1 MAYDTTYLVADYIRY
16 VRALLASVD
25 HEQHAQKLARLLEMR
40 VRVGLLNRTYPEAAG
55 GARIVLQPWYYGNS
69 DVLRHEMAHVMLW
82 WSGLEA
88 EIIQEFGDD
97 IGWKV
102 IENLCNHAI
111 PFLRIPQ
118 PLVDRTIE
126 QYGVTARAVREIQKK
141 SGTPPEMAMC
151 RLTYDDP
158 QAARAGFITNGIFV
172 QHVAQCNWSLPFGW
186 LDEVPRPAKRFPEG
200 AKVTF
205 FTLPGK
211 LQLIGMCW
219 G

>member
-16 VRALLASVD
+16 VRALL
-25 HEQHAQKLARLLEMR
+25 QHAGHEKHALKLARLLEMR
-40 VRVGLLNRTYPEAAG
+40 VRVGLLNRTYPEATG
-55 GARIVLQPWYYGNS
+55 GARIVVQPWHYGNS

-88 EIIQEFGDD
+88 EIIEEYGDE

-118 PLVDRTIE
+118 PLVDHVTS
-126 QYGVTARAVREIQKK
+126 QHGVTARAVREIQKL
-141 SGTPPEMAMC
+141 SGTPPNMAMC

-158 QAARAGFITNGIFV
+158 QAARAAFITNGQFI
-172 QHVAQCNWSLPFGW
+172 QHVAQCNWSLPFSW
-186 LDEVPRPAKRFPEG
+186 LQQVPRPARLFPDT
-200 AKVTF
+200 ANVTYH
-205 FTLPGK
+205 TLPGR
-211 LQLIGMCW
+211 LQLIGVCW
-219 G
+219 E

>member
-1 MAYDTTYLVADYIRY
+1 MTYDTTYLVSDYIGFVRGLLKRADYEKH
-16 VRALLASVD
+16 AL
-25 HEQHAQKLARLLEMR
+25 KLARLLEIR
-40 VRVGLLNRTYPEAAG
+40 VRIGLLNRTYPEAKD
-55 GARIVLQPWYYGNS
+55 GARIIVQPWYYGNS

-88 EIIQEFGDD
+88 EIIEEFGDE

-118 PLVDRTIE
+118 PLVDQVVAE
-126 QYGVTARAVREIQKK
+126 FGVTARAVRELQKL
-141 SGTPPEMAMC
+141 SGTPPDMAMC

-158 QAARAGFITNGIFV
+158 QAARAAFITNGEFIE
-172 QHVAQCNWSLPFGW
+172 HVAQCNWGLPFTW
-186 LDEVPRPAKRFPEG
+186 LQQVPRPARMFPDD
-200 AKVTF
+200 AKVSY
-205 FTLPGK
+205 FTLPGR
-211 LQLIGMCW
+211 LQLIGVCV